1 MTATTISAVTLLHLI
16 TPDDLIGCTVCGT
29 EITIVESKCIEG
41 HRVCVTCFG
50 PDPVPEL
57 EPPF

>member
-1 MTATTISAVTLLHLI
+1 MTATITLLHLI
-16 TPDDLIGCTVCGT
+16 TLDDLIGCTLCGT
-29 EITIVESKCIEG
+29 QVTIADSKCIEG
-41 HRVCVTCFG
+41 HRVCGDCFG

>member
-1 MTATTISAVTLLHLI
+1 MTSTATPVTFLQLI
-16 TPDDLIGCTVCGT
+16 TLDDLIGCTTCGT
-29 EITIVESKCIEG
+29 EVSVGESKCIEG
-41 HRVCVTCFG
+41 HRVCVHCFG